1 VITSVHNKRVAKAV
15 RLKKRAMRE
24 KDRRFLVEGAQA
36 VREAIACEAAVG
48 ELFHSAAPGAGVRP
62 VIDMARERRIP
73 VSEVSEEVMA
83 RLTSTVT
90 PQGLVAVAD
99 FVDVPLSAIS
109 GDARTIP
116 VLVEVRDPGNAG
128 TIVRSADAAGA
139 DALVVA
145 RSSVD
150 LYNEKA
156 VRATAGSL
164 FHLPVIR
171 EVDAREAVE
180 FLRDRGFA
188 VLAAD
193 PLGGGSIYEADL
205 TAPTAI
211 LFGNEA
217 HGLGEDALEL
227 ADRAVRVPI
236 PGRAESLNLAAAT
249 ALVLFEAARQRAAGP
264 SLASIVA
271 GAAHDIRSPLAALLG
286 FSSTMLS
293 KWDRLSDEQKLA
305 MVEGIAHDAAR
316 MRLLVAQLV
325 DAGRLASGSL
335 HLRIVPLDALEVAGG
350 AARELR
356 TPDLAVT
363 VDGEPT
369 LVPADAERL
378 RTIVAGLVEAAQW
391 WGENGPVRVEVR
403 EGELRVWRE
412 GTSFSPEQARDL
424 LAPRRPGTGGGSKVG
439 LFVAKGLAEAHG
451 GTLQVEARGGI
462 RFAVRLPPAL
472 G

>member
-1 VITSVHNKRVAKAV
+1 MITSVHNKRVAKAV

-36 VREAIACEAAVG
+36 VREAITCEAAVG
-48 ELFHSAAPGAGVRP
+48 GLFHSSAPGAGVQP
-62 VIDMARERRIP
+62 VIDMARDRRVP

-99 FVDVPLSAIS
+99 FVDVPLSSIPE
-109 GDARTIP
+109 DARTIP

-139 DALVVA
+139 DAVVVA

-171 EVDAREAVE
+171 EVDAGEAVG

-193 PLGGGSIYEADL
+193 PEGEASIYDTDL
-205 TAPTAI
+205 TVPTAV

-217 HGLGEDALEL
+217 HGLGKDALEL

-236 PGRAESLNLAAAT
+236 LGRAESLNLAAAT

-293 KWDRLSDEQKLA
+293 KWDGLADDQKLA
-305 MVEGIAHDAAR
+305 MVEGIAHDSAR
-316 MRLLVAQLV
+316 MRLMVTQLV
-325 DAGRLASGSL
+325 DAARLASGSL
-335 HLRIVPLDALEVAGG
+335 HLRIVPVDALEVARG
-350 AARELR
+350 AAQELR
-356 TPDLAVT
+356 SPDLEVS

-369 LVPADAERL
+369 LVPADPDRL

-391 WGENGPVRVEVR
+391 WGEKGPVQVEVR
-403 EGELRVWRE
+403 GGQLRVWRE
-412 GTSFSPEQARDL
+412 GTAFSPEQAHDL
-424 LAPRRPGTGGGSKVG
+424 FAPRRPGTGGSKVG

-451 GTLQVEARGGI
+451 GTLEVEARDGI
-462 RFAVRLPPAL
+462 RFGLRLPPDL